1 MRGEEKKEGE
11 ESEEKQRGGERER
24 GGGLIEGIAC
34 RARTKNEAFLAQPAE
49 QEATAAGPCY
59 DALQLLSM

>member
-1 MRGEEKKEGE
+1 VRRVRRSREE
-11 ESEEKQRGGERER
+11 ERER